1 MPIWG
6 ITIQNEP
13 EAKQV
18 WDSCLYTGEEE
29 RDFIKNCLG
38 PSLEK
43 YGHSDVKIIIW
54 DHNRDVIFDRA
65 KAVLSDPEAGEPESI
80 GMCLRNL
87 RISPGFTMST

>member
-1 MPIWG
+1 MVLFEVHSGDGRGRGAHLG

-43 YGHSDVKIIIW
+43 HSFGDVKN
-54 DHNRDVIFDRA
+54 HH
-65 KAVLSDPEAGEPESI
+65 LGS
-80 GMCLRNL
+80 
-87 RISPGFTMST
+87 

>member
-29 RDFIKNCLG
+29 RDFIKNHLG
-38 PSLEK
+38 PSLEAM
-43 YGHSDVKIIIW
+43 V
-54 DHNRDVIFDRA
+54 
-65 KAVLSDPEAGEPESI
+65 
-80 GMCLRNL
+80 M
-87 RISPGFTMST
+87 